1 MELEVTYVD
10 KKNVAMILSFNIS
23 IPRCQTEAHIKEV
36 MFTRTNYIRTVDGKT
51 ILIRKFE
58 ETNNNDQQISSYP
71 K

>member
-1 MELEVTYVD
+1 
-10 KKNVAMILSFNIS
+10 
-23 IPRCQTEAHIKEV
+23 